1 MECPI
6 SLLISQ
12 VFGRCPVYGHK
23 HSITVS
29 PNGFTKAD
37 SVIMLP
43 QECSTLVHY
52 NTK

>member
-6 SLLISQ
+6 SSLISQ
-12 VFGRCPVYGHK
+12 VHGRCPVYGHK

-29 PNGFTKAD
+29 SNDVTTAD
-37 SVIMLP
+37 RVIMLP